1 MSRENIFFQLLR
13 NFLGKL
19 SSPVFQLFSNQISA
33 AEQVAKKL
41 NINQRFTQSFLTH
54 NFNPVV
60 DLTESSLNDH
70 FDALSDRQ
78 FFTQVLSE
86 FVRLI

>member
-19 SSPVFQLFSNQISA
+19 SSPVFQLLSSQISA

-70 FDALSDRQ
+70 FDALSDSQ
-78 FFTQVLSE
+78 FFT
-86 FVRLI
+86 